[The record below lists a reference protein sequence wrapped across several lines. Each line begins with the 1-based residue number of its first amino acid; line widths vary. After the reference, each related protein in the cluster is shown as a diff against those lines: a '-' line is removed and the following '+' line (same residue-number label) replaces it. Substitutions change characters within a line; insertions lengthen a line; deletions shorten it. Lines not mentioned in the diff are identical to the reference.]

1 MSLCLYYDC
10 FSGISGDM
18 NLGALMD
25 LGVDPEYLRAELAK
39 LPLSGYRLDIRRE
52 SRGGISGTRV
62 EVVTRAEQ
70 PHRHLAKILELIEGS
85 GLSSP
90 VRELGGR
97 IFRRL
102 AEAEGRVHGIAPEA
116 VHFHE
121 VGATDAIVDILGA
134 VIAIDSL
141 GVRSILSS
149 SIELGSGV
157 ARCEH
162 GLLPV
167 PAPAT
172 LELLRGAPTRRGGQP
187 FEATTPTGA
196 AILTSLVDTFDD
208 QPRLIPERIGYGI
221 GAKAGPLPNALRL
234 ILGER
239 PSQTARERLSLLEC
253 QLDDMNPEWYQYALE
268 RLFAAGAR
276 DAWLTPLIM
285 KKGRPGTA
293 IGVLCDDHLASP
305 LTELLL
311 RETSTL
317 GVRRQEVEREVLE
330 RRIIEVST
338 RFGPVPVK
346 LAYLQGRRL
355 KAKPEYEVC
364 QRLAQA
370 NSVPLQEIYTE
381 VYRHV
386 PSDE

>member
-1 MSLCLYYDC
+1 MALCLYYDC

-18 NLGALMD
+18 NLGALVD
-25 LGVDPEYLRAELAK
+25 LGVDPAYLRAELAK
-39 LPLSGYRLDIRRE
+39 VALSGYRLDIRRE
-52 SRGGISGTRV
+52 GRGGLSGTRV
-62 EVVTRAEQ
+62 EVVTQAKQ
-70 PHRHLAKILELIEGS
+70 PHRHLAEILELIEGS
-85 GLSSP
+85 SLSSP
-90 VRELGGR
+90 VQELGEH

-102 AEAEGRVHGIAPEA
+102 AEAEARVHDIAPEA

-121 VGATDAIVDILGA
+121 VGATDAILDILGA
-134 VIAIDSL
+134 AIAIQSL
-141 GVRSILSS
+141 GVDSILSS
-149 SIELGSGV
+149 SVELGSGV
-157 ARCEH
+157 ARCQH

-172 LELLRGAPTRRGGQP
+172 LELLRGVPTSRGGQP

-196 AILTSLVDTFDD
+196 AILTSLVSAFEDR
-208 QPRLIPERIGYGI
+208 PRLIPQRISYGI
-221 GAKAGPLPNALRL
+221 GAKEGALPNVLRL
-234 ILGER
+234 ILGEPPDQR
-239 PSQTARERLSLLEC
+239 PRERLCLLES
-253 QLDDMNPEWYQYALE
+253 QLDDMNPEWYEYVLE

-293 IGVLCDDHLASP
+293 IGVLCDGALAHI

-317 GVRRQEVEREVLE
+317 GVRCHEVEREALE
-330 RRIIEVST
+330 REIIEVAT

-364 QRLAQA
+364 KRLAQEHQ
-370 NSVPLQEIYTE
+370 VPIQEIYTE

-386 PSDE
+386 PSYE